1 MLLHYESLRMPF
13 SNDPF
18 ASSLIGRSALTRLV
32 FVAAGIAILWATIG
46 WAVALA

>member
-1 MLLHYESLRMPF
+1 MPF

-18 ASSLIGRSALTRLV
+18 ASSLIGRSVLTRLI
-32 FVAAGIAILWATIG
+32 FVAAGIAALWAAID

>member
-1 MLLHYESLRMPF
+1 MPF

-18 ASSLIGRSALTRLV
+18 AASLIGRSVLTRLL
-32 FVAAGIAILWATIG
+32 FVAAGVAVLWAAIG